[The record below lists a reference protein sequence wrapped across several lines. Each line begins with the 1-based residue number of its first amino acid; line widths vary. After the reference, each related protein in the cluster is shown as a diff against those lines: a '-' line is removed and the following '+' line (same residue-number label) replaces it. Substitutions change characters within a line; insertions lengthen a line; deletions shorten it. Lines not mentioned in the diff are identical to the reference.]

1 MEFQTTSFAIF
12 LIIILT
18 WRNMKIA
25 SLRGQKYR
33 PYGLEMYKGG
43 NPFKELAVILK
54 KRHAEKSDKQ
64 KEKR

>member
-54 KRHAEKSDKQ
+54 KRRAEKIGE
-64 KEKR
+64 KED